1 MKLNKIDTSFFCAN
15 SSNKMFRRYRVNDK
29 FLKIWLRIYLEKSTH
44 SFHSFIICFLISLF
58 DSLVIVTNEES
69 ILANVLNKETEEEVF
84 ALILHILFISEMLL
98 VIKNH

>member
-29 FLKIWLRIYLEKSTH
+29 SLKIWLQIYLEKFTH

-69 ILANVLNKETEEEVF
+69 ILANVLNKETEEVF
-84 ALILHILFISEMLL
+84 ALILHILFISEILL